1 MKKVLWAVF
10 VAASAALIM
19 SFMPLP
25 ATTTSQA
32 THTVTYDVAC
42 DGNTFTLN
50 RQDTSATDKIKRG
63 DTFVLNGKIYAGG
76 TIPSGGT
83 KAEPSSFGPDQGGS
97 IGTWFCRGSFLV
109 GSEKFDHEKIQRAT
123 TQYFALN
130 DKNRLVTEGF
140 EGSADM
146 TRVVLG
152 GVGEFYNAHGLVSM
166 ERIGINATGAY
177 NMRFTFNLE

>member
-10 VAASAALIM
+10 IAASVAVLM
-19 SFMPLP
+19 SFMPQP
-25 ATTTSQA
+25 ATTTAQA
-32 THTVTYDVAC
+32 VQTVTYDVAC

-50 RQDTSATDKIKRG
+50 RHDSSASEIKRG
-63 DTFVLNGKIYAGG
+63 DTFVLNGKIYPGG
-76 TIPSGGT
+76 TIPEGGT
-83 KAEPSSFGPDQGGS
+83 RSQPSSFGPDQGGS

-123 TQYFALN
+123 THYFALN

-140 EGSADM
+140 EGSSDT

-152 GVGEFYNAHGLVSM
+152 GVGQYYNSHGLVSM

>member
-10 VAASAALIM
+10 VATTVALVM
-19 SFMPLP
+19 SFVPQP
-25 ATTTSQA
+25 AATSVQA
-32 THTVTYDVAC
+32 AQTVIYDVAA

-50 RQDTSATDKIKRG
+50 RQKDTASEIRRG

-76 TIPSGGT
+76 TIPEGGT
-83 KAEPSSFGPDQGGS
+83 RSEPSSFGPDQPGS

-109 GSEKFDHEKIQRAT
+109 GSEKFNVEKIQRVT

-130 DKNRLVTEGF
+130 DKNRLITEGF
-140 EGSADM
+140 EGSVN
-146 TRVVLG
+146 TVRLILG
-152 GVGEFYNAHGLVSM
+152 GTGSYAGARGLVTM
-166 ERIGINATGAY
+166 ERIGVNATGAY

>member
-1 MKKVLWAVF
+1 MNKVLWAVF
-10 VAASAALIM
+10 VAATAAVIM
-19 SFMPLP
+19 SFMPQP

-32 THTVTYDVAC
+32 VQAVTYDVAC

-50 RQDTSATDKIKRG
+50 RQKDDATEIRRG

-76 TIPSGGT
+76 TIPEGGT
-83 KAEPSSFGPDQGGS
+83 RSAPSSFGPDHAGS

-109 GSEKFDHEKIQRAT
+109 GSEKFDIEKIQRAT
-123 TQYFALN
+123 THYFALT
-130 DKNRLVTEGF
+130 DKTRLITEGF
-140 EGSADM
+140 EGSVN
-146 TRVVLG
+146 TSRVILG
-152 GVGEFYNAHGLVSM
+152 GVGQYTGARGLVSM

>member
-10 VAASAALIM
+10 VAASVAVLL
-19 SFMPLP
+19 SFMPQP
-25 ATTTSQA
+25 ATTTAQA
-32 THTVTYDVAC
+32 VQTVTYDVAC

-50 RQDTSATDKIKRG
+50 ARDSSETEIKRG
-63 DTFVLNGKIYAGG
+63 DTFVLNGKIYPGG

-83 KAEPSSFGPDQGGS
+83 KAQPSSFGPDSGGS

-109 GSEKFDHEKIQRAT
+109 GSEKNDREKIQRAT
-123 TQYFALN
+123 THYFALN

-140 EGSADM
+140 EGSADT

-152 GVGEFYNAHGLVSM
+152 GVGQYYNSRGLVSM
-166 ERIGINATGAY
+166 ERIGVNATGAY

>member
-1 MKKVLWAVF
+1 V
-10 VAASAALIM
+10 IM
-19 SFMPLP
+19 SFMPQP

-32 THTVTYDVAC
+32 VRAVTYDVAC
-42 DGNTFTLN
+42 DGNSFTLN
-50 RQDTSATDKIKRG
+50 RQNNKVAEIKRG
-63 DTFVLNGKIYAGG
+63 DTFVLNGKIYPGG

-83 KAEPSSFGPDQGGS
+83 RSEPSSFGPDQGGS

-109 GSEKFDHEKIQRAT
+109 GSEKFDVEKIQRAT

-130 DKNRLVTEGF
+130 DKNRLITEGF
-140 EGSADM
+140 EGS
-146 TRVVLG
+146 TETNRVILG
-152 GVGEFYNAHGLVSM
+152 GVGEYYNAHGLVSM